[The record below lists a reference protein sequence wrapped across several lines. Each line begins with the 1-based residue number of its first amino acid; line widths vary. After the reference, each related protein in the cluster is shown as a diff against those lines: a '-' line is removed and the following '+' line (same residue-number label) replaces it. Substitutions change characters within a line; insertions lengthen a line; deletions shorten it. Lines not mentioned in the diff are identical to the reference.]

1 MIGASARL
9 ALALGCNERPR
20 ARFCFLR
27 PLSNTPENATFRI
40 HRLVEPNGRALLEDC
55 FELTALVREFGLGQ
69 CRWLPQMF
77 RE

>member
-9 ALALGCNERPR
+9 AWWNRMDREGAAFLTPVANREAL
-20 ARFCFLR
+20 
-27 PLSNTPENATFRI
+27 
-40 HRLVEPNGRALLEDC
+40 LVRALLEDC
-55 FELTALVREFGLGQ
+55 FELTALVRELGLGQ